1 MTTTQS
7 HYDPLLHTK
16 VTTVTQRR
24 HSIYRVLSQHIPTK
38 AITEAY
44 RTPYREVADEQLQE
58 TIRNLRDCPNAKDWH
73 HFIDMV
79 YIMSEPEIREAKP

>member
-1 MTTTQS
+1 MKTTKS
-7 HYDPLLHTK
+7 NYDPLLHTK
-16 VTTVTQRR
+16 VATVTRRR

-58 TIRNLRDCPNAKDWH
+58 TIRNLRECPNAKSWNH
-73 HFIDMV
+73 WVDMV
-79 YIMSEPEIREAKP
+79 YIMSEPEIQEAKK